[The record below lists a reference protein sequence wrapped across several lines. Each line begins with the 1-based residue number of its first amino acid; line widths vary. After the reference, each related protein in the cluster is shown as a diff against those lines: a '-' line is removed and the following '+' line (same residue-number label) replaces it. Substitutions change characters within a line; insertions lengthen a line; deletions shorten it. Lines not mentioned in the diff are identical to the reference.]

1 MKIEFPEETQILV
14 KNSLIELGLPDTIET
29 RQFVCTLGLN
39 YGLVILAMSQGTLTA
54 FKKET
59 GIDPLAEK
67 PKEQIEPSLVDGKC
81 PYCEKKPFELFDG
94 RTVCNCRVWSM
105 PS

>member
-1 MKIEFPEETQILV
+1 MKIEFPEEIQILV

-59 GIDPLAEK
+59 GIDPLV
-67 PKEQIEPSLVDGKC
+67 EQSTEQSEPSLVDGLC
-81 PYCEKKPFELFDG
+81 PDCKVPIVKLGDG
-94 RTVCNCRVWSM
+94 RNVCNCRVWNKR
-105 PS
+105 